1 MGLLGPVW
9 RELIW
14 EHWIESLMELLM
26 CRIGHHTR
34 VIPSMPHGSLIL
46 VGLVFLDAGPGW

>member
-9 RELIW
+9 QELIW

-34 VIPSMPHGSLIL
+34 GYS
-46 VGLVFLDAGPGW
+46 